1 MDTTIKRKGVP
12 LLNYM
17 ILLIVFLFLVALA
30 MAGSP
35 TGPGN
40 TGDLV
45 PTPPQTG
52 TKNTVCG
59 DKAFFTATKILS
71 FIESG
76 KTIIVLNSGEI
87 SHVIKLI
94 EGKVLFAVVTSST
107 DYAFTWGEM
116 PAGVFY
122 KRWEYNGWSRVK
134 NGLNRALEVFRWKDV
149 DLPQGAFNSESK
161 PVGKL
166 LNEKGFRIADCFSK

>member
-59 DKAFFTATKILS
+59 DKAFFTATKDHHRFKQWGNLACYKAYRRK
-71 FIESG
+71 G
-76 KTIIVLNSGEI
+76 ALCCCN
-87 SHVIKLI
+87 KLHRLCVYM
-94 EGKVLFAVVTSST
+94 GRNAC
-107 DYAFTWGEM
+107 G
-116 PAGVFY
+116 
-122 KRWEYNGWSRVK
+122 
-134 NGLNRALEVFRWKDV
+134 
-149 DLPQGAFNSESK
+149 
-161 PVGKL
+161 
-166 LNEKGFRIADCFSK
+166 CFL